1 MNLRIIGLWITGLA
15 TGVFLMVVDEVLSL
29 VLYCGPPCLYWVPVL
44 GAFGLWESWELA
56 FVCLVLSSIVSLILV
71 GETQRASAA

>member
-1 MNLRIIGLWITGLA
+1 MNPRVIGLWITGLT

-29 VLYCGPPCLYWVPVL
+29 ALYCGPTCLYWVPVL
-44 GAFGLWESWELA
+44 GAFSLWESWEFA